1 MDIRLAERLVDEL
14 EHHPP
19 LTPEIIENR
28 TALVSLLQ
36 ASSIR
41 KVGYYKGTIK
51 LIKTRIEDFANAQSY
66 ELSPRRLLRN
76 SSISYIEPATIDR
89 FFEILYDI
97 FGVHNSDI
105 WVERLRSDESL
116 LKLMHA
122 SSHPYSL
129 LAKFT
134 SYDYLKDDMVV
145 RPLLVIPE
153 VKDKDAVYRWEDANT
168 YHRNLRTRLYNLY
181 QRLKTPSET
190 SPIH

>member
-14 EHHPP
+14 ENHPP
-19 LTPEIIENR
+19 LTPGIIENR

-51 LIKTRIEDFANAQSY
+51 INKTRIEDSANAQSY

-76 SSISYIEPATIDR
+76 SSISYIEPTTIDR

-97 FGVHNSDI
+97 PGVHNSNI

-134 SYDYLKDDMVV
+134 SYDHLKDDVVV

-168 YHRNLRTRLYNLY
+168 YHRNLRARLSNLY
-181 QRLKTPSET
+181 QKLRTPSKT
-190 SPIH
+190 SAAR